1 MLAGEI
7 LIDIIPPLKNSDTV
21 QKALDYMS
29 EFKVQ
34 HLPVV
39 EENLFKFLVSED
51 VLFELPAKQL
61 IAESTLTNYPI
72 AVNQHQHYYDIV
84 KLMSENKL
92 TLIPVVAE
100 NMTYLG
106 AITLQTLATY
116 QAKTRALAEPGG
128 ILVINCGLHDYSLS
142 EIARIIES
150 EDVIVLSSYITSK
163 AGARMLEITFKLNR
177 TDLSSVISSLERFN
191 YQIVASYHQPITNDN
206 SMERYESFMNYLNLK

>member
-39 EENLFKFLVSED
+39 EENLLKFLVSED
-51 VLFELPAKQL
+51 ILFELPAKQL
-61 IAESTLTNYPI
+61 IAESTQTNYPI
-72 AVNQHQHYYDIV
+72 AVNQYQHYYDIV

-92 TLIPVVAE
+92 TLIPVVAD

-150 EDVIVLSSYITSK
+150 EDVIILSSYITSK
-163 AGARMLEITFKLNR
+163 VGARMLEITFKLNR

-191 YQIVASYHQPITNDN
+191 YQIVASYHQPINNDN

>member
-39 EENLFKFLVSED
+39 EENLLKFLVSED

-150 EDVIVLSSYITSK
+150 EDVIILSSYITSK
-163 AGARMLEITFKLNR
+163 VGARMLEITFKLNR

>member
-150 EDVIVLSSYITSK
+150 EDVIILSSYITSK

>member
-51 VLFELPAKQL
+51 ILFELPAKQL

>member
-51 VLFELPAKQL
+51 ILFELPAKQL

-92 TLIPVVAE
+92 TLIPVVAD